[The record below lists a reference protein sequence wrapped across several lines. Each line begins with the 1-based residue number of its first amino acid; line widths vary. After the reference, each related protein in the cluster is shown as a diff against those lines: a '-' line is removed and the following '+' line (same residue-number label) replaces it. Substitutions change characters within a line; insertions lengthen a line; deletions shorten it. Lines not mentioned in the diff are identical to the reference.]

1 MPARGVASDAWS
13 ELVSAV
19 LDARADPATARFDEE
34 LAAAQQAGLPA
45 DVARALRYWQRA
57 SVRAALDHARTT
69 LPTVV
74 AALVQSVADSAV
86 AVDEQDQAWR
96 AATESVAG
104 AARLQ
109 TVGQHEASTGAGL
122 AAEQTAPATNAA
134 LAETSAAPA
143 RSAFGQDPV
152 PAVVPLR
159 ATEPRRLLVAG
170 LTPLT
175 DTDPSGF

>member
-1 MPARGVASDAWS
+1 MPARGVPSDAWS
-13 ELVSAV
+13 EVVSAV

-74 AALVQSVADSAV
+74 GALVQSVGDAST

-96 AATESVAG
+96 AAIESVAG
-104 AARLQ
+104 PARL
-109 TVGQHEASTGAGL
+109 TPVGQHEASSGAEPAVERTGAP
-122 AAEQTAPATNAA
+122 TDAPA
-134 LAETSAAPA
+134 AAPA
-143 RSAFGQDPV
+143 PAAFGQDPV
-152 PAVVPLR
+152 PAAVPLR
-159 ATEPRRLLVAG
+159 PTEPRRLLVAG
-170 LTPLT
+170 LAPLT
-175 DTDPSGF
+175 DTEPSGF

>member
-1 MPARGVASDAWS
+1 MPARGVPSDAWS
-13 ELVSAV
+13 EVVSAV
-19 LDARADPATARFDEE
+19 LDARADPASTRFDEE

-74 AALVQSVADSAV
+74 GALVQSVGDAAT

-109 TVGQHEASTGAGL
+109 SVGQHEASTATGL
-122 AAEQTAPATNAA
+122 AAQPPDAPAESPVQAP
-134 LAETSAAPA
+134 AAPA
-143 RSAFGQDPV
+143 RPAFGQDPV
-152 PAVVPLR
+152 PAAVPLR
-159 ATEPRRLLVAG
+159 PTEPRRLLVAG
-170 LTPLT
+170 LAPLT
-175 DTDPSGF
+175 DTDPSGL

>member
-1 MPARGVASDAWS
+1 MPARGVPSDAWS
-13 ELVSAV
+13 EVVSAV
-19 LDARADPATARFDEE
+19 LDARADPASVRFDEE

-74 AALVQSVADSAV
+74 GALVQSVGDAAV

-104 AARLQ
+104 AARLPS
-109 TVGQHEASTGAGL
+109 VGQHEASTSTSTGAGL
-122 AAEQTAPATNAA
+122 AGEAPD
-134 LAETSAAPA
+134 APGGRA
-143 RSAFGQDPV
+143 HAAFGQDPV
-152 PAVVPLR
+152 PAAVPLR
-159 ATEPRRLLVAG
+159 PTEPRRLLVAG
-170 LTPLT
+170 LAPLT